1 MENCQAERDL
11 TKAIAYYRKCQDD
24 ARLDCGFKLAILLE
38 GREPGAQVDP
48 AESLSL
54 YRYASDRGHFKAQI
68 NMVLM
73 YANGRGT
80 ARDLSTAM
88 YWCLVALRTATED
101 SDKNV
106 IAPTCRQLAA
116 YFDALTL
123 QGIRREAA
131 AFQPLPHE

>member
-1 MENCQAERDL
+1 MSEGTTDS
-11 TKAIAYYRKCQDD
+11 
-24 ARLDCGFKLAILLE
+24 LALIFLGQL
-38 GREPGAQVDP
+38 GLA
-48 AESLSL
+48 
-54 YRYASDRGHFKAQI
+54 
-68 NMVLM
+68 LM